1 MTQSDTKV
9 SNLKVASNV
18 WICAENPHGEWDNN
32 VWNACLHMPG
42 DLRVKMSDIGFLT
55 IPVIE
60 QAIALGRMTEKQRRE
75 MLAFRFFLPHTHAAS
90 DLVVR
95 GR

>member
-1 MTQSDTKV
+1 MTQPTMKV
-9 SNLKVASNV
+9 SNVKVVSNV
-18 WICAENPHGEWDNN
+18 WICAEDPHGRDNN
-32 VWNACLHMPG
+32 VHNACLHMPG

-55 IPVIE
+55 IPAIE
-60 QAIALGRMTEKQRRE
+60 QAIDQGRMTQKQRRE
-75 MLAFRFFLPHTHAAS
+75 MLAFRFFLPHTHADN